1 MPLHPLSFLVIEDH
15 EFQRNLLVRLLQA
28 LGASG
33 VQAAADGH
41 AGLAILQD
49 AARPVDIVICDLQM
63 PGMDGMEFI
72 RHVAGKEGPQV
83 SLILLS
89 AVDKKLLASIATMT
103 KAYGAKLLGA
113 AEKPLTADKLMEL
126 LQRYEAPRVDEGPRA
141 GTPRQEFSQD
151 EMAEGLARGEFE
163 AFMQPKVELAS
174 GRVWGAEAL
183 ARWRH
188 PVHGIVG
195 SAAFVPAMEQGGLI
209 DALTWA
215 MLEQSARW
223 LALWQAA
230 GQGLAVS
237 VNLSLR
243 SLDAARMSEHV
254 AGIVQGQQAEPAQM
268 VLEITESAAATDTAR
283 ALENLARLRML
294 GFGLSIDD
302 YGTGYSSMQQLSRI
316 AFTELK
322 IDRAFVAESLS
333 DEATRVILASSLD
346 MARKLHI
353 HAVAE
358 GVESPA
364 DWALLQQ
371 LGCDMAQGY
380 LIGRPMEAERFQG
393 WVGDWR
399 REHAVADAKA
409 RLRRHQLSN

>member
-1 MPLHPLSFLVIEDH
+1 MSMHKLKFLVVEDH
-15 EFQRNLLVRLLQA
+15 DFQRNVLGRLLQA
-28 LGASG
+28 MGAAD
-33 VQAAADGH
+33 VQFAADGH
-41 AGLAILQD
+41 AALAVLQD
-49 AARPVDIVICDLQM
+49 AARPVDIVICDLRM

-72 RHVAGKEGPQV
+72 RHVAADEGRQV

-103 KAYGAKLLGA
+103 RAYGARLLGA
-113 AEKPLTADKLMEL
+113 AEKPLTAEKLLDL
-126 LQRYEAPRVDEGPRA
+126 LRHYEPPEPGVQSLHPQQQRQQR
-141 GTPRQEFSQD
+141 FSLD
-151 EMAEGLARGEFE
+151 EMAQGLARGEFE
-163 AFMQPKVELAS
+163 AFMQPKVELSS
-174 GRVWGAEAL
+174 GQVRGAEAL

-188 PVHGIVG
+188 PEHGIVG
-195 SAAFVPAMEQGGLI
+195 PAAFVPAMEQGALI
-209 DALTWA
+209 DELTWA
-215 MLEQSARW
+215 MLAQSADW
-223 LALWQAA
+223 LVQWQAA
-230 GQGLAVS
+230 GLELTVS
-237 VNLSLR
+237 VNLSLL
-243 SLDAARMSEHV
+243 SLDGTSLCDRVAELVQRHHADPAHV
-254 AGIVQGQQAEPAQM
+254 

-364 DWALLQQ
+364 DWALLRQ

-380 LIGRPMEAERFQG
+380 LIGRPMEAARFQG
-393 WVGDWR
+393 WAGDWR
-399 REHAVADAKA
+399 REHAVAEAKS
-409 RLRRHQLSN
+409 RLQQRRH